1 MIYVIIAIVADI
13 ILMLYAIV
21 KNMPAARLAITFMWA
36 FLQGETSSYFFII
49 QNPVYGYISTGVAVL
64 VYYLLYR
71 QFKIKRKTNK

>member
-13 ILMLYAIV
+13 ILMLYTIV
-21 KNMPAARLAITFMWA
+21 KNMPAARLTITFMWA

-49 QNPVYGYISTGVAVL
+49 QNPVYGYISSGVAVL
-64 VYYLLYR
+64 AYYLLYR

>member
-49 QNPVYGYISTGVAVL
+49 QNPV
-64 VYYLLYR
+64 
-71 QFKIKRKTNK
+71 